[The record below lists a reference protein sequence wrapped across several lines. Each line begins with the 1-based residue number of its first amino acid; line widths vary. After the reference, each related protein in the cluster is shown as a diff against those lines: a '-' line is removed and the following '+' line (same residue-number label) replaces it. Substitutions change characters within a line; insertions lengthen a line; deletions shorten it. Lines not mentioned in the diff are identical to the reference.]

1 MGNIFD
7 VAKMINV
14 DEKYLIPF
22 GYDKAKISLK
32 IMDELKDRPDGKLVL
47 VTAITPTKAG
57 EGKTTT
63 SIGLHDGL
71 RYIGVPSLVCLR
83 EPSLGPV
90 FGIKGGATGGGKALV
105 VPSEDINLHF
115 TGDMH
120 ALTSSINLI
129 AACIDNSIW
138 QGNELNINPERVL
151 WKRALDM
158 NDRALRRITI
168 SEGETKC
175 APRQEEFVITV
186 ASEMMAILCLSKDE
200 NDFMERVN
208 NIIVAYSYDNKPVFL
223 RQLRISHAIMKLM
236 ITALNPNLVQTL
248 EGNPAIIHGGPFA
261 NIAHGCNS
269 IIATKMGLKL
279 APVVVTEAGFGADLG
294 AEKFLDIKCR
304 VAGLKP
310 DAVVV
315 VATIRALKMHGG
327 QPFEE
332 LSNENVEALKNGVC
346 NLQKHIENVEKYGVP
361 AIVCINHFAS
371 DTEAETAWL
380 SKWCEDNGYD
390 YAYCSAFADGGK
402 GAEALARG
410 VMKILET
417 KKSNYHPLYDVN
429 LPIKEKIEIIA
440 KEIYGAGQVVY
451 TEEADKQIADFT
463 ALGFDKTPIC
473 IAKTPQ
479 SLTDDAKVLGAPRGF
494 TVTVKEVRLSAGANF
509 IVPLTGAIMT
519 MPGLPKVPAAV
530 KMEDVPYDQKLDH

>member
-7 VAKMINV
+7 IAKKLNI
-14 DEKYLIPF
+14 DEKYIIPF

-32 IMDELKDRPDGKLVL
+32 IMDELKDRPNGKLVL

-71 RYIGVPSLVCLR
+71 NYIGVPSLVCLR

-175 APRQEEFVITV
+175 APRHEEFVITV
-186 ASEMMAILCLSKDE
+186 ASELMAILCLSRDE
-200 NDFMERVN
+200 QDFMDRVN

-223 RQLRISHAIMKLM
+223 RDLRVSHAVMKLM

-269 IIATKMGLKL
+269 IIATKMALKL

-332 LSNENVEALKNGVC
+332 LANENVEALANGVC
-346 NLQKHIENVEKYGVP
+346 NLKKHIENVEKYGVP
-361 AIVCINHFAS
+361 AVVCINHFAS
-371 DTEAETAWL
+371 DTEAETAYL

-390 YAYCSAFADGGK
+390 HAYCSAFADGAKG
-402 GAEALARG
+402 GAELAKA
-410 VMKILET
+410 VMNILNT

-429 LPIKEKIEIIA
+429 KPIKEKIETIC

-451 TEEADKQIADFT
+451 TDEANKQIDDYT

-479 SLTDDAKVLGAPRGF
+479 SLTDDPKVLGAPKGF
-494 TVTVKEVRLSAGANF
+494 TVTIREVRLSAGANF